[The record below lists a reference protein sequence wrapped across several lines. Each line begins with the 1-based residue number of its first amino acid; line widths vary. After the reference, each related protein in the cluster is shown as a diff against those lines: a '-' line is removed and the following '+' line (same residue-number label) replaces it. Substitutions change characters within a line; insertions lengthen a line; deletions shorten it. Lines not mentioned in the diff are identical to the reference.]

1 MDLEKVFE
9 TINNSLLSVEREV
22 HVFSDKVIDVI
33 DFK

>member
-1 MDLEKVFE
+1 MDLEKGFE
-9 TINNSLLSVEREV
+9 TINNSLLSVEREA